1 MPSNDCPSYRSYV
14 PLFSEMKIFF
24 ISIKLT
30 TVKIPLE
37 EDYKAKD

>member
-14 PLFSEMKIFF
+14 PLFSEMKIFY
-24 ISIKLT
+24 IDRGDNSQK
-30 TVKIPLE
+30 KRE